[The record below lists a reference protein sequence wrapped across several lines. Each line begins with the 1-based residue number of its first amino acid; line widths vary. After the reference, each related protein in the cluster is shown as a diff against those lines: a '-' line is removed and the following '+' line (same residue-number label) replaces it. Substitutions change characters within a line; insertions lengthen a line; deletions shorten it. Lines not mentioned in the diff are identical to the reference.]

1 MFSILNKAGEPM
13 SLTQAKHNLINTYKK
28 KYGILGKK
36 CPYTLVVDQYKD
48 KQPRITLVNVDVEQL
63 INNNT
68 IEIKIPNIVEAIDTS
83 RFYYLGAV
91 RQQEINK
98 IVLIGN
104 GKALHGRLRGL
115 FSLESNS
122 YNKPW
127 SNKKYQSTYYKPI
140 EFLEEVEI
148 HNFDGQNI
156 RDISYLLYERCV
168 TKINLADLNLKRIE
182 QADWLFD
189 NSLDMIKELIKTG
202 VSFQDCTSIQ
212 GISQLGTG
220 ENLSLDAQELGVSKL
235 TSLKCMFLGA
245 YGISNV
251 QFKNIKLNRTLDLE
265 SLGRDQEIEEI
276 TGLDGVCAQ
285 NLQEAFTNC
294 EYLKRVP
301 QIDIRKAKSL
311 KSALYGC
318 AKLEW
323 VSIDSGIL
331 SGGLGEPS
339 TQAIQTQA
347 TQTQAT
353 QTQATKA
360 QERAKLACKDM
371 SRFVENCRQLRSL
384 EIKNVEFTQLEDI
397 CGLARSCIYLQEI
410 LIENVKI
417 NVSDANRLNLSNLI
431 QQCLQLRTIRLKNIE
446 IASELDSRT
455 LLDLLNNLE
464 EQNLT
469 VIELDNI
476 KVKGLPVVKKNISN
490 ILATCMLASKKHK
503 VLSIVKANNIET
515 YV

>member
-1 MFSILNKAGEPM
+1 
-13 SLTQAKHNLINTYKK
+13 
-28 KYGILGKK
+28 
-36 CPYTLVVDQYKD
+36 
-48 KQPRITLVNVDVEQL
+48 
-63 INNNT
+63 
-68 IEIKIPNIVEAIDTS
+68 
-83 RFYYLGAV
+83 
-91 RQQEINK
+91 
-98 IVLIGN
+98 
-104 GKALHGRLRGL
+104 
-115 FSLESNS
+115 
-122 YNKPW
+122 
-127 SNKKYQSTYYKPI
+127 
-140 EFLEEVEI
+140 
-148 HNFDGQNI
+148 
-156 RDISYLLYERCV
+156 
-168 TKINLADLNLKRIE
+168 
-182 QADWLFD
+182 
-189 NSLDMIKELIKTG
+189 
-202 VSFQDCTSIQ
+202 
-212 GISQLGTG
+212 
-220 ENLSLDAQELGVSKL
+220 
-235 TSLKCMFLGA
+235 MFLGT

-265 SLGRDQEIEEI
+265 SVGRDQEIEEI

-285 NLQEAFTNC
+285 NLQAAFTNC
-294 EYLKRVP
+294 KYLKRVP
-301 QIDIRKAKSL
+301 QIGIRKAKSL
-311 KSALYGC
+311 KFALYGC

-331 SGGLGEPS
+331 SGGLGKPS

-347 TQTQAT
+347 TKT
-353 QTQATKA
+353 

-371 SRFVENCRQLRSL
+371 SRFVENCTQLRSL

-397 CGLARSCIYLQEI
+397 CGLARNCIYLQEI

-464 EQNLT
+464 EQSLT

-490 ILATCMLASKKHK
+490 ILATCMLASQKHK

>member
-1 MFSILNKAGEPM
+1 M

-28 KYGILGKK
+28 KYEILGRK

-63 INNNT
+63 LNKNT
-68 IEIKIPNIVEAIDTS
+68 LEIKIPSIVEAIDTS
-83 RFYYLGAV
+83 RFYYLGTV
-91 RQQEINK
+91 NPVTVNK

-104 GKALHGRLRGL
+104 GKALHGGLRGL
-115 FSLESNS
+115 FSLDSNS

-127 SNKKYQSTYYKPI
+127 NNKKYQSTS
-140 EFLEEVEI
+140 EFLAEVEI

-156 RDISYLLYERCV
+156 RDISYLLYESHVR
-168 TKINLADLNLKRIE
+168 KINLADLNLRRIE
-182 QADWLFD
+182 QADWLCD
-189 NSLDMIKELIKTG
+189 NSFDTIKELIKTG

-212 GISQLGTG
+212 GISQLSNG
-220 ENLSLDAQELGVSKL
+220 ENISLDVQELGVSKL

-265 SLGRDQEIEEI
+265 SVGRDQGIEDI

-285 NLQEAFTNC
+285 NLQAAFTNC
-294 EYLKRVP
+294 KQLKRVP

-311 KSALYGC
+311 KFALYGC
-318 AKLEW
+318 TKLEW

-331 SGGLGEPS
+331 SGGLGNPS
-339 TQAIQTQA
+339 TQAIQTKE
-347 TQTQAT
+347 
-353 QTQATKA
+353 KA
-360 QERAKLACKDM
+360 QERVKLACKDM
-371 SRFVENCRQLRSL
+371 SMFLENCAQLRSL

-397 CGLARSCIYLQEI
+397 CGLARNCVQLQEI

-431 QQCLQLRTIRLKNIE
+431 QQCLQLRSIRLKNIE
-446 IASELDSRT
+446 IDSELDCRT

-464 EQNLT
+464 EQSLT

-490 ILATCMLASKKHK
+490 ILAACMLASQKHK

>member
-28 KYGILGKK
+28 KYEILGRK

-48 KQPRITLVNVDVEQL
+48 KQPRITLVNIDVEQL
-63 INNNT
+63 LNKNT
-68 IEIKIPNIVEAIDTS
+68 LEIKIPNIVEAIDTS

-91 RQQEINK
+91 RPEEINK

-104 GKALHGRLRGL
+104 GKALHGGLRGL
-115 FSLESNS
+115 FSLDSIQ

-127 SNKKYQSTYYKPI
+127 SNKKYQSTYY
-140 EFLEEVEI
+140 ESMDFLEEVEL

-156 RDISYLLYERCV
+156 RDISYLLYENPV
-168 TKINLADLNLKRIE
+168 TKINLADLNLKQIE
-182 QADWLFD
+182 QADWLCD

-212 GISQLGTG
+212 GISQLGNG
-220 ENLSLDAQELGVSKL
+220 ENISLDVQELGMRRL

-265 SLGRDQEIEEI
+265 SVGRDQGIEEI

-285 NLQEAFTNC
+285 NLQSAFTNC
-294 EYLKRVP
+294 KQLKRVP

-311 KSALYGC
+311 KFALYGC

-339 TQAIQTQA
+339 TQAIQTKTKA
-347 TQTQAT
+347 TQAI
-353 QTQATKA
+353 QTKTKA
-360 QERAKLACKDM
+360 QERVKLACKDM
-371 SRFVENCRQLRSL
+371 SRLVEKCAQLRSL
-384 EIKNVEFTQLEDI
+384 EIKNVEFIQLEDI
-397 CGLARSCIYLQEI
+397 CGLARNCVQLQEI

-431 QQCLQLRTIRLKNIE
+431 QQCSQLRAIRLKNIE
-446 IASELDSRT
+446 IASELGCRT
-455 LLDLLNNLE
+455 LLDLLDNLE
-464 EQNLT
+464 EQSLT

-490 ILATCMLASKKHK
+490 ILAICVLASQKHK